1 MMDPGGLME
10 RLMEDRILAYIVGA
24 LVAAMLVLLVALR
37 LWRGGSR
44 DDESQPWPF
53 FPKRPL
59 SEVEQALY
67 HSLVK
72 ALPEHIILAQVQL
85 SQLLGVRKGYNF
97 HEWYNRIN
105 RLSADFVVCGKDATV
120 IAVIDLDNDT
130 RDRGER
136 QAADARKH
144 KALSAA
150 SIRVLHWQ
158 AWSLPDAVEIR
169 RQLLAPHT
177 APAPRPSNEAPL
189 RATH

>member
-1 MMDPGGLME
+1 MELGGLID

-24 LVAAMLVLLVALR
+24 LAAALVALLLAVR
-37 LWRGGSR
+37 LWPRDGR

-59 SEVEQALY
+59 TEEEQALY

-72 ALPEHIILAQVQL
+72 ALPEHVILAQVQL
-85 SQLLGVRKGYNF
+85 SQLLGVRKGHNI

-130 RDRGER
+130 RDRGDR
-136 QAADARKH
+136 QADDARKH

-158 AWSLPDAVEIR
+158 AWNLPDAAEIR
-169 RQLLAPHT
+169 RQLLSPHT
-177 APAPRPSNEAPL
+177 APARSSLDAPL